1 MEKQFYPVIRQKD
14 NLVLKQNKAGDV
26 EYLTFPIL
34 DNIPCVSHLFTTRIG
49 GVSEGIYSSMNVSFT
64 RGDKEEAVMEN
75 FRRIADIFKVPLES
89 FVCSDQTHTTNIRI
103 ITKED
108 MGKGL
113 TKERDYIDIDGLI
126 TDESGIVLSTFY
138 ADCVPL
144 YFVDPVKKIIGL
156 SHSGWKG
163 TVGKIGLKTVEKMQ
177 ETFGS
182 RPEDIV
188 CAIGPSICKDCYE
201 VSEDV
206 VLEMKRAFANN
217 EQVMRQIA
225 YPKENGK
232 YLLDLWKAN
241 EFILQEAGIK
251 KEHIQITDICTCH
264 NPDYLFSHRASMGK
278 RGNLGAFLMLK

>member
-1 MEKQFYPVIRQKD
+1 
-14 NLVLKQNKAGDV
+14 
-26 EYLTFPIL
+26 
-34 DNIPCVSHLFTTRIG
+34 
-49 GVSEGIYSSMNVSFT
+49 
-64 RGDKEEAVMEN
+64 MEN
-75 FRRIADIFKVPLES
+75 FKKVAEVFKVPLEA
-89 FVCSDQTHTTNIRI
+89 FVCSDQTHTTNIRVV
-103 ITKED
+103 TKED
-108 MGKGL
+108 CGKGL
-113 TKERDYIDIDGLI
+113 TKKRDYTDIDGLI
-126 TDESGIVLSTFY
+126 TNERGIVLSTFY

-144 YFVDPVKKIIGL
+144 YFVDPIKKVIGL

-163 TVGKIGLKTVEKMQ
+163 TVGKIGLKTVKKMK
-177 ETFGS
+177 EVFGS
-182 RPEDIV
+182 KPEDIL

-206 VLEMKRAFANN
+206 VLEMEKAFESN
-217 EQVMRQIA
+217 EAIMKQIA

-241 EFILQEAGIK
+241 EFILLEAGIK

>member
-1 MEKQFYPVIRQKD
+1 MEKQFYPVIRQTD
-14 NLVLKQNKAGDV
+14 NPILKQNKEGDV

-49 GVSEGIYSSMNVSFT
+49 GVSEGIYSSLNVSFT

-75 FRRIADIFKVPLES
+75 FRRIADVFKVPLKS

-113 TKERDYIDIDGLI
+113 TKERDYLDIDGLI
-126 TDESGIVLSTFY
+126 TNESGIVLSTFY

-144 YFVDPVKKIIGL
+144 YFVDPVKKVIGL

-163 TVGKIGLKTVEKMQ
+163 TVGKIGLKTVEKMK
-177 ETFGS
+177 EAFGS

-188 CAIGPSICKDCYE
+188 CAVGPSICKDCYE

-206 VLEMKRAFANN
+206 VLEMKKAFANN
-217 EQVMRQIA
+217 EQIMRQIA

-251 KEHIQITDICTCH
+251 KEHIQITDVCTCH

>member
-251 KEHIQITDICTCH
+251 KEHIQITDVCTCH